1 MAFTH
6 YLNRVYQT
14 SGGSVSNIATL
25 SGDAED
31 ARSVAL
37 TLPATDVE
45 VVLGIEY
52 AGLKGLYILSTIA
65 ATINTNDVAGGS
77 PDDTI
82 AVAANV
88 AYCWTHQDGSANPL
102 SADVTKLYI
111 TTVGTGTATMEIR
124 VLQDATP

>member
-6 YLNRVYQT
+6 TLNRVYQA
-14 SGGSVSNIATL
+14 GGSSVSNIVSL

-37 TLPATDVE
+37 TLPAADVE
-45 VVLGIEY
+45 VNIGIAY

-65 ATINTNDVAGGS
+65 ATIKTNNSSA

-82 AVAANV
+82 SVAANV

-102 SADVTKLYI
+102 SADVTKFFI
-111 TTVGTGTATMEIR
+111 TTAGTGTATMEIR